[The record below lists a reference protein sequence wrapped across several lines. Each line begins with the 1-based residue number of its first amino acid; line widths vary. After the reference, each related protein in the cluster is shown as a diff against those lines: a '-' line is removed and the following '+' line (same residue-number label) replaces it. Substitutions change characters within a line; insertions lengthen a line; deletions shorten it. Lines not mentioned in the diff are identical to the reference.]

1 MSLIDKVF
9 GAETSETV
17 RPDSGRDSSAANLAA
32 LKAQAGKGRR
42 RPTKV
47 ETALEEQA
55 KAAAL
60 DTLFENENWE
70 EIAALYFN
78 ARYALTGWEGFK
90 LSEKQE
96 RVLGASMGTC
106 MRLLLAIDPRWVA
119 LVVFSVNMTA
129 FVTDKELA
137 YRRMLADAQNEAA
150 SRKGSENGGTRPKG

>member
-17 RPDSGRDSSAANLAA
+17 RSDTGRDSSAANLAA

-42 RPTKV
+42 RATKV

-60 DTLFENENWE
+60 DSLFENENWE

-119 LVVFSVNMTA
+119 LTIFTVNMGA
-129 FVTDKELA
+129 FITDKELG
-137 YRRMLADAQNEAA
+137 YRNALHQAQGTAG
-150 SRKGSENGGTRPKG
+150 KGSDNGGTRPKG